1 MFKKIKKF
9 IEGNEEPDINLAED
23 IKKRNR
29 NFVIAFTIISFIV
42 FNLIMYFLIK
52 V

>member
-1 MFKKIKKF
+1 MLKKLNKLIN
-9 IEGNEEPDINLAED
+9 GNDEPDINLAED
-23 IKKRNR
+23 IKRRNR
-29 NFVIAFTIISFIV
+29 NFVIAFAVISLII

>member
-1 MFKKIKKF
+1 MLKRIKKF
-9 IEGNEEPDINLAED
+9 IDGSDEPDINLAED

-29 NFVIAFTIISFIV
+29 NFVITFAVISFII